1 MPEVFSESGLR
12 AEDIHAMVEAARAL
26 PAVHQLIL
34 FGSRAK
40 GNYKSGSDVDLAIK
54 GKAIQYET
62 AVQLAGFLNEES
74 LMPYFFDVVNY
85 HSISEPKLI
94 EHIDRMGVV
103 LFDRDGEGFMEGR
116 V

>member
-1 MPEVFSESGLR
+1 MPEGFSDSGLQT
-12 AEDIHAMVEAARAL
+12 EDIQAMVEAARAL

-40 GNYKSGSDVDLAIK
+40 GNYKRGSDVDLAIK

-62 AVQLAGFLNEES
+62 VVQLAGFLNEES
-74 LMPYFFDVVNY
+74 LMPYFFDVVDY

-94 EHIDRMGVV
+94 EHIDRVGVV
-103 LFDRDGEGFMEGR
+103 LFDRGGESFMGGS